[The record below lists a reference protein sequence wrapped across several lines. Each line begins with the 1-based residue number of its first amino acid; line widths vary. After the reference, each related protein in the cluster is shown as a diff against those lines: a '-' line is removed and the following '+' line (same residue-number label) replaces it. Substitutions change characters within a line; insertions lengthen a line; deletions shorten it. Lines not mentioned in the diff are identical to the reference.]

1 MATILNFVL
10 IFGMFHVAECE
21 RLLYEIDGNGKS
33 GSYATIKATK
43 TYSVQRNQPNLTHY
57 EVTIYSQDIESF
69 KTNGWNYMEARLAMH
84 WLWQDDNGLFT

>member
-43 TYSVQRNQPNLTHY
+43 TYSV
-57 EVTIYSQDIESF
+57 
-69 KTNGWNYMEARLAMH
+69 
-84 WLWQDDNGLFT
+84 